1 MEPNTQSIRWVNAV
15 KNQIYQKM
23 LQYISRDWL
32 FDMIVRDDSLTV
44 TKNRVV
50 TTAQHE
56 RRKDK
61 QIN

>member
-23 LQYISRDWL
+23 LQYVSWDWL

-44 TKNRVV
+44 TKNRVI
-50 TTAQHE
+50 TAAQHE

-61 QIN
+61 QNN

>member
-15 KNQIYQKM
+15 KNQVYQKM
-23 LQYISRDWL
+23 SQYVSRDWL

-44 TKNRVV
+44 NKNRAV

-61 QIN
+61 QNN

>member
-15 KNQIYQKM
+15 KNQVYQKM
-23 LQYISRDWL
+23 SQYVSRVWL

-44 TKNRVV
+44 NKNRVV
-50 TTAQHE
+50 TTGQHE

-61 QIN
+61 QNN

>member
-15 KNQIYQKM
+15 KNQVYQK
-23 LQYISRDWL
+23 LSQYVSRVWL

-44 TKNRVV
+44 NKNRVV
-50 TTAQHE
+50 TTGQHE

-61 QIN
+61 QNN

>member
-61 QIN
+61 QSN